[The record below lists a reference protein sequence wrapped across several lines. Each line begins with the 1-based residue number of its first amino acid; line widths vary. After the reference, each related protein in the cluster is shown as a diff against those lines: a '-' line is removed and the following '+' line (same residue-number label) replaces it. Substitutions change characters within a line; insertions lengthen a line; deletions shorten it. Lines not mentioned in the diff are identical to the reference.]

1 MFNTFHSES
10 FLQAHWNLCTETERP
25 VRARK
30 GGETAISPFCQC
42 ACTMMASHKADKI
55 QFAFSETQRSARPR
69 RPQTASPVA
78 LRGVNDTYLSVLA
91 DTSGAV
97 WCKFLHDPLFR
108 LVFTS
113 PAPLR
118 LAVTSSRHIASE
130 DSHRHGG
137 RREPPGG
144 SNGPFVHHRRVSR
157 GCFNAHS
164 SDRLASTHPPPARFC
179 YGPFKI
185 IPFHSGPIFDLM
197 SCLKCV
203 AKVL

>member
-1 MFNTFHSES
+1 
-10 FLQAHWNLCTETERP
+10 
-25 VRARK
+25 
-30 GGETAISPFCQC
+30 
-42 ACTMMASHKADKI
+42 MASHKADKI
-55 QFAFSETQRSARPR
+55 QFAFSETRRSPRPR

-78 LRGVNDTYLSVLA
+78 LRGANDTYLSVLA

-108 LVFTS
+108 LAFTS

-144 SNGPFVHHRRVSR
+144 SNGPFVNHRRVSH
-157 GCFNAHS
+157 GCFNAH
-164 SDRLASTHPPPARFC
+164 DTARLASKPSTPSALSLRS
-179 YGPFKI
+179 I
-185 IPFHSGPIFDLM
+185 QNHSISPGSNI
-197 SCLKCV
+197 
-203 AKVL
+203 

>member
-1 MFNTFHSES
+1 
-10 FLQAHWNLCTETERP
+10 
-25 VRARK
+25 
-30 GGETAISPFCQC
+30 
-42 ACTMMASHKADKI
+42 MASHKADKI
-55 QFAFSETQRSARPR
+55 QFAFSETRRSPRPR

-78 LRGVNDTYLSVLA
+78 LRGANDTYLSVLA

-108 LVFTS
+108 LAFTS

-144 SNGPFVHHRRVSR
+144 SNGPFVNHRRVSH
-157 GCFNAHS
+157 GCFNAH
-164 SDRLASTHPPPARFC
+164 DTARLASKPSTPGALSLRSFQN
-179 YGPFKI
+179 
-185 IPFHSGPIFDLM
+185 HSISPGSNIWPY
-197 SCLKCV
+197 V
-203 AKVL
+203 VP

>member
-1 MFNTFHSES
+1 
-10 FLQAHWNLCTETERP
+10 
-25 VRARK
+25 
-30 GGETAISPFCQC
+30 
-42 ACTMMASHKADKI
+42 MASHKADKI

-69 RPQTASPVA
+69 RPQTASPIA

-137 RREPPGG
+137 RRESPGG
-144 SNGPFVHHRRVSR
+144 SNEPFVNHRRVSH

-164 SDRLASTHPPPARFC
+164 TDRLASKQAPPPSVRYC

-185 IPFHSGPIFDLM
+185 ILFHHGPIFDLM

-203 AKVL
+203 ATVF